1 MSAVA
6 HSHGHIL
13 EKYTLGNMATTVN
26 ASANTIA
33 GNSNNNK
40 NNKNSK
46 NNKNNT
52 NNKNNKTN
60 KNNKNNKSSK
70 SSKNNKNSGG
80 RRNSRRRS
88 SGVAAATRLI
98 QQQLPIS
105 QNGKY
110 DISIHVNG
118 DWKVI
123 TIDDRLPCLS
133 TSSATTTVPSTTTA
147 PSTTTIPTTT
157 TVPTTTTATDPALS
171 RLVPAFGRSS
181 TGNELWVPLLEKA
194 IAKHY
199 GR

>member
-1 MSAVA
+1 MLSAMSAVA

-13 EKYTLGNMATTVN
+13 EKYTLGNMATTAN
-26 ASANTIA
+26 ASANTTTNKQKKA
-33 GNSNNNK
+33 VAVVGDSKNKK
-40 NNKNSK
+40 NNKVSK
-46 NNKNNT
+46 C
-52 NNKNNKTN
+52 
-60 KNNKNNKSSK
+60 SK
-70 SSKNNKNSGG
+70 SSGG

-133 TSSATTTVPSTTTA
+133 TSSATTTA
-147 PSTTTIPTTT
+147 PSTTTIPPTTT
-157 TVPTTTTATDPALS
+157 EPTTTTATDPALS